1 MKNFE
6 KLTVAKE
13 AITDEETGASVSVLI
28 YRDASGE
35 DWLDVAAANPHAYY
49 IAVNDNGMVVCMAD
63 QADMIQLDGLTMY
76 GIDESFGFEGRD
88 ALGKLWNGSDI
99 VEPDPEPIVQ
109 ILPAV
114 TLWERMTEA
123 EAEQV
128 AEVMAAQPFR
138 TRKIFETAAT
148 FRSDHELW
156 PLLEQIAHQLFGEA
170 RAAELLAA

>member
-1 MKNFE
+1 MKNFG
-6 KLTVAKE
+6 KMTVAKE
-13 AITDEETGASVSVLI
+13 AITDEETGTTVTVSI

-35 DWLDVAAANPHAYY
+35 DWLDLALANPHAYY
-49 IAVNDNGMVVCMAD
+49 IAVNDVGMVVCMAD
-63 QADMIQLDGLTMY
+63 QADMIQLDGLNMF
-76 GIDESFGFEGRD
+76 GIDENFGFEGRD
-88 ALGKLWNGSDI
+88 ALGKLWNGSAI

-128 AEVMAAQPFR
+128 AEVMATQPFR

-156 PLLEQIAHQLFGEA
+156 PLLEQIANQLFGA
-170 RAAELLAA
+170 DRAGQLLAA